1 MLKINN
7 IKIDVNTNNG
17 LFGTFHTFKKG
28 LNIVRGNNTSG
39 KSSLFQAIV
48 YALGFEEL
56 IGGRF
61 EKTMQSVLKDQVEY
75 PKNTFHSV
83 LQSFILLEIENAN
96 GDIITLRRFVQ
107 SPNRKSQLIDV
118 YFGSLLTNPSLE
130 SRPMFIHD
138 NGGASDEN
146 YGFHLYL
153 EEFLNWQL
161 PKVLTN
167 KGDLRKIYIQ
177 QIASSFIIE
186 QKSGWSDFFATMPIY
201 GLNNKEARVVEF
213 ILDMDVY
220 GNKMKKQELSISKR
234 ILENDW
240 LNLNRR
246 FERFTEKGGG
256 KLIGLSDSP
265 MIINNLD
272 ETNILL
278 SKDKNDYSISNYLD
292 IIIDEFDTLNQK
304 EAVTVKDKINDDE
317 SLVVKNEEQLNQTS
331 FDIEMLS
338 SELTFDKQKLS
349 NFNYQLENLTEDL
362 RKNKGALKVQKMGA
376 EIDLKVS
383 QNNCPTCSQEINDSL
398 LPLSVKQVP
407 MRLEDNINFL
417 SAQIKMLE
425 VNIESLE
432 SKIISKDSNLNKLR
446 VSQNNLRSQIREL
459 KKELTSDDRLPS
471 IVDIEYRLNLKKRIE
486 FYSRYLEDFA
496 ELKDELSSL
505 SNKWKRILEEQEK
518 LKKDT
523 FSPNDISKLKSLS
536 DNFKSLLSAF
546 NYSSKTISDIAI
558 SDENYLPVAKKPNDD
573 LFYNIRF
580 DSSASDF
587 IRSIWAYT
595 CSLYKTS
602 IAKNGNHPNFLMF
615 DEPKQQ
621 DMSINDFTNFL
632 KELATYKNAQTLL
645 FASFENSDETFEKAT
660 SNIEFHLNFIDE
672 KLIKPIE

>member
-7 IKIDVNTNNG
+7 IKIEVNTNNG
-17 LFGTFHTFKKG
+17 LYGTFHTFNSG
-28 LNIVRGNNTSG
+28 LNIIRGNNTSG

-75 PKNTFHSV
+75 PKNSFHSV
-83 LQSFILLEIENAN
+83 LQSFILLEIENTK
-96 GDIITLRRFVQ
+96 GEIITLRRFVQ
-107 SPNRKSQLIDV
+107 NPNRKSQLIDV
-118 YFGSLLTNPSLE
+118 YSGSILIYNELE
-130 SRPMFIHD
+130 SRPMYVHD
-138 NGGASDEN
+138 KGGASDEN
-146 YGFHLYL
+146 YGFHMYL
-153 EEFLNWQL
+153 EEFLNWEL

-167 KGDLRKIYIQ
+167 KGELRKIYIQ

-201 GLNNKEARVVEF
+201 GLNNKEARVIEF

-220 GNKMKKQELSISKR
+220 DNKMKKQELGISKR

-240 LNLNRR
+240 VNLYKR

-256 KLIGLSDSP
+256 KLTGLTQTP
-265 MIINNLD
+265 MIINNL
-272 ETNILL
+272 EEINILI
-278 SKDKNDYSISNYLD
+278 SKDENDFSISNYLD
-292 IIIDEFDTLNQK
+292 LMIKEFDELDEVVALSVKEKISDNEIQITEKEERLNQ
-304 EAVTVKDKINDDE
+304 IN
-317 SLVVKNEEQLNQTS
+317 
-331 FDIEMLS
+331 FDVEMIS

-349 NFNYQLENLTEDL
+349 NFSYQLESLNEDL

-376 EIDLKVS
+376 EIDLKVAE
-383 QNNCPTCSQEINDSL
+383 NVCPTCNQEINDSL

-407 MRLEDNINFL
+407 MRLDDNINFL

-432 SKIISKDSNLNKLR
+432 LKITEKDKNLRRLR
-446 VSQNNLRSQIREL
+446 EIQNNLRSDIREL
-459 KKELTSDDRLPS
+459 KRELISDERLPS
-471 IVDIEYRLNLKKRIE
+471 IIDIEKRLNLEKRIQ
-486 FYSRYLEDFA
+486 FYSKYLEDFS
-496 ELKDELSSL
+496 ELKEELYIL
-505 SNKWKRILEEQEK
+505 SENWKKILEKQEK
-518 LKKDT
+518 LK
-523 FSPNDISKLKSLS
+523 NDIFSANDLDKIENLTR
-536 DNFKSLLSAF
+536 NFKLLLSKF
-546 NYSSKTISDIAI
+546 NYSSKTINDLAI
-558 SDENYLPVAKKPNDD
+558 SKENYLPLAKKPNDN

-587 IRSIWAYT
+587 VRSIWAYT

-602 IAKNGNHPNFLMF
+602 EEKNGNHPKLLMF

-621 DMSINDFTNFL
+621 DMSINDFTSFL
-632 KELATYKNAQTLL
+632 NELSTYKTAQTLL
-645 FASFENSDETFEKAT
+645 FASFENSDETFNKAT
-660 SNIEFHLNFIDE
+660 EGIDFHLNYIDD

>member
-7 IKIDVNTNNG
+7 IKIEVNTNNG
-17 LFGTFHTFKKG
+17 LYGTFHTFNSG
-28 LNIVRGNNTSG
+28 LNIIRGNNTSG

-75 PKNTFHSV
+75 PKNSFHSV
-83 LQSFILLEIENAN
+83 LQSFILLEIENTK
-96 GDIITLRRFVQ
+96 GEIITLRRFVQ
-107 SPNRKSQLIDV
+107 NPNRKSQLIDV
-118 YFGSLLTNPSLE
+118 YSGSILIYNELE
-130 SRPMFIHD
+130 SRPMYVHD
-138 NGGASDEN
+138 KGGASDEN
-146 YGFHLYL
+146 YGFHMYL
-153 EEFLNWQL
+153 EEFLNWEL

-167 KGDLRKIYIQ
+167 KGELRKIYIQ

-201 GLNNKEARVVEF
+201 GLNNKEARVIEF

-220 GNKMKKQELSISKR
+220 DNKMKKQELGISKR

-240 LNLNRR
+240 VNLYKR

-256 KLIGLSDSP
+256 KLTGLTQTP
-265 MIINNLD
+265 MIINNL
-272 ETNILL
+272 EEINILI
-278 SKDKNDYSISNYLD
+278 SKDENDFSISNYLD
-292 IIIDEFDTLNQK
+292 LMIKEFDELDEVVALSVKEKISDNEIQITEKEERLNQ
-304 EAVTVKDKINDDE
+304 IN
-317 SLVVKNEEQLNQTS
+317 
-331 FDIEMLS
+331 FDVEMIS

-349 NFNYQLENLTEDL
+349 NFSYQLESLNEDL

-376 EIDLKVS
+376 EIDLKVAE
-383 QNNCPTCSQEINDSL
+383 NVCPTCNQEINDSL

-407 MRLEDNINFL
+407 MRLDDNINFL

-432 SKIISKDSNLNKLR
+432 LKITEKDKNLRRLR
-446 VSQNNLRSQIREL
+446 EIQNNLRSDIREL
-459 KKELTSDDRLPS
+459 KRELISDERLPS
-471 IVDIEYRLNLKKRIE
+471 IIDIEKRLNLEKRIQ
-486 FYSRYLEDFA
+486 FYSKYLEDFS
-496 ELKDELSSL
+496 ELKEELYIL
-505 SNKWKRILEEQEK
+505 SENWKKILEKQEK
-518 LKKDT
+518 LKNNI
-523 FSPNDISKLKSLS
+523 FSANDLDKIENLTR
-536 DNFKSLLSAF
+536 NFKLLLSKF
-546 NYSSKTISDIAI
+546 NYSSKTINDLAI
-558 SDENYLPVAKKPNDD
+558 SKENYLPLAKKPNDN

-587 IRSIWAYT
+587 VRSIWAYT

-602 IAKNGNHPNFLMF
+602 EEKNGNHPKLLMF

-621 DMSINDFTNFL
+621 DMSINDFTSFL
-632 KELATYKNAQTLL
+632 NELSTYKTAQTLL
-645 FASFENSDETFEKAT
+645 FASFENSDETFNKAT
-660 SNIEFHLNFIDE
+660 EGIDFHLNYIDD